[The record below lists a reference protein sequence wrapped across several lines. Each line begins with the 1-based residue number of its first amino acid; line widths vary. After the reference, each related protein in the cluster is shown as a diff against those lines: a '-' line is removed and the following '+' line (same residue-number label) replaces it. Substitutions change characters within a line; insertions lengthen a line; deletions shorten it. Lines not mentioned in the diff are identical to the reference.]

1 MQLNEQQLTVA
12 HRDKLKALVATY
24 REGTKADKISST
36 QQAAVYANAH
46 YLLFDT
52 ICATCE
58 KADKLMQYLLTYFA
72 DEPQIE
78 NDVTIETVTTNK
90 KKAKAQPKPD
100 ENNTNQ

>member
-1 MQLNEQQLTVA
+1 MQLNEQLLTVA
-12 HRDKLKALVATY
+12 HRDKLKGFAAAY
-24 REGTKADKISST
+24 RDGTKADKISNT

-72 DEPQIE
+72 AEPQIE

-90 KKAKAQPKPD
+90 KKAKVEPKPD
-100 ENNTNQ
+100 ENNNQ